1 MGVDIAHDLLRDG
14 REALAAGERETA
26 RSCFQRASELDASAE
41 VLDGLSQAVQYQG
54 DYARAIEL
62 RGRAFTA
69 YLRDDK
75 PVEAAEVARWLA
87 FLHASVHGNM
97 PAANRWMARASRL
110 LEGVEECPAHGWL
123 TLDRAPWT
131 DDASERERLALAA
144 LEIARRFRDS
154 ELEFSALALLG
165 HAYVASGRLA
175 EGMTLLDETMAAVS
189 GREITGVG
197 PFGEIFAGC

>member
-1 MGVDIAHDLLRDG
+1 
-14 REALAAGERETA
+14 
-26 RSCFQRASELDASAE
+26 
-41 VLDGLSQAVQYQG
+41 
-54 DYARAIEL
+54 
-62 RGRAFTA
+62 
-69 YLRDDK
+69 
-75 PVEAAEVARWLA
+75 VEAAEVARWLA

-97 PAANRWMARASRL
+97 PPPTGGWRGPAACSK
-110 LEGVEECPAHGWL
+110 GVEECPAHGWL